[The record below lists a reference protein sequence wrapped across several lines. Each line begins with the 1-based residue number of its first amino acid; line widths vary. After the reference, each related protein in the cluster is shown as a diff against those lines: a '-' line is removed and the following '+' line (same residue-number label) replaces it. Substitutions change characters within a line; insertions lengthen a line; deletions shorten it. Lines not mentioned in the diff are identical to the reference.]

1 MVYSCGAVLLES
13 TKENIILIFFSC
25 LEFLVWQMLSAQEAE
40 RGGGGGGGGGVEG
53 ENEGKWG

>member
-40 RGGGGGGGGGVEG
+40 RGGEEEEVEA
-53 ENEGKWG
+53 